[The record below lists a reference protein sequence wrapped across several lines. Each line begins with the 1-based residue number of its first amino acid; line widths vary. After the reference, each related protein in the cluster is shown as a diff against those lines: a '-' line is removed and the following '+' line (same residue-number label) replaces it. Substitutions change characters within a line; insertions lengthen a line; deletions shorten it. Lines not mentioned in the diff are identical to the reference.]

1 MRFIVGRAGTGKS
14 TLCRQEIHKES
25 QEYPEGLP
33 LILLVPE
40 QATHQMEMS
49 LAHDPQS
56 GGILRAQVLSFRR
69 LGWRVF
75 SEVGGGG
82 KALIGEVGKRMLLRR
97 LLLNHRSD
105 LRVFARS
112 ATRPGMAD
120 LLAQAIAE
128 FKIYRITPDQL
139 RGLQDADE
147 LLLQKTHELAF
158 LYEELNKSLG
168 TAARDPDD
176 ELNLVAGKIPQAPF
190 LQGAKIWVDG
200 FKGFTPQELYVIQ
213 AMLGTVAEITVSLPL
228 DPELIKAGTPRFK
241 PGEELFYEPMQTY
254 QGLVDLAREAKSSIS
269 HVFLTEPH
277 RFEKA
282 GLKHLERFYNA
293 YPTQTFPGG
302 DDSTA
307 PDPLGIALFPA
318 ANKRAE
324 VEGVA
329 RELRRL
335 AREEGRTWRDCSV
348 VTRDLP
354 GYQGIIEQVFNAHEI
369 PYFLDHKRPVIH
381 HPLLELLLSAIETV
395 QKEWAYEPLFRCL
408 KTDFFPCSKDRV
420 DRLENYCLAYGIHG
434 SAWKG
439 NRSWSYYPD
448 PNHREETEGLNEAR
462 QIIYELFSPFDQAI
476 RPHPEAGGPSATVA
490 QITEAIYE
498 LLIRLKVPE
507 HLQEWA
513 EAAHSRGDLA
523 EAQLQNQIWD
533 AVIQVLDELV
543 AGLGEEI
550 LDLSDFAMIL
560 TSGLENLKLG
570 LIPPGYDQVLVGSLD
585 RSRNPETAVL
595 FLLGANE
602 GILPG
607 KPSDEGVFD
616 ELERLRLESKGIML
630 APKGKVQVYEEQ
642 YFIYTALTRAREQ
655 LYISY
660 PLTDEEGRGLTVSPV
675 IHRLK
680 MIFAGLPE
688 KYLSL
693 DEEEPAVLPHPYA
706 LLPAYALHL
715 QKLRQGG
722 SLSPLWQT
730 IRSWFLSQTALF
742 PQVQLLEKGIRDQN
756 NEEKLPQP
764 LARQLYGKRL
774 VTSVSRLELFA
785 RCPFAHFAQ
794 YGLKLKERSNYRLS
808 PPDMGQFFHA
818 VLHDYAVAL
827 RERGLDWGELSK
839 EQSWQL
845 VNETAEPIA
854 LQLQNKILLSNARY
868 RYLTHKLK
876 RTVHHAVRV
885 LGEHARQGVFLP
897 MELEVKFGPQEALPP
912 LEVPLSGGNSLLLR
926 GQIDR
931 IDGAV
936 LGNEIYLR
944 IFDYKSREA
953 HVSLNQIYHGL
964 DLQLLAYLDAAL
976 QGAQILV
983 SSSDLPGGPKGSVDS
998 ESSEGATI
1006 HPAGFLYFPVLEPQL
1021 KSKTLLYPEQLEK
1034 DRIKAV
1040 KVKGYLLADRQ
1051 VLLAMDRDLENSS
1064 LLGIKLTKSGEF
1076 KKGSPILTE
1085 EQFAL
1090 LRKHLQQFLR
1100 CSGEALLEGDISI
1113 TPYRQGKH
1121 TACQFCSYKPLCH
1134 FDPYLP
1140 ENNYR
1145 NLPVIQ
1151 DEEFWQRVQSQD
1163 SGQYPPCPPTSVP
1176 VEVEGYDSTGAAAAD
1191 EFRRQKPLQQDGGNS
1206 PRVQDSPRGQE
1217 LIWLGEDEAGAGKED
1232 DGHE

>member
-1 MRFIVGRAGTGKS
+1 MRFILGRAGTGKS
-14 TLCRQEIHKES
+14 TLCLNEIRRES
-25 QEYPEGLP
+25 QENPEGLP

-75 SEVGGGG
+75 SELGGGG
-82 KALIGEVGKRMLLRR
+82 KTPIGEVGKRMLLRR
-97 LLLNHRSD
+97 LLLKYRSD

-139 RGLQDADE
+139 RGIQDSDE
-147 LLLQKTHELAF
+147 LLLQKTYELAF

-168 TAARDPDD
+168 FDVRDPDD
-176 ELNLVAGKIPQAPF
+176 ELNLVAEKISQAPF
-190 LQGAKIWVDG
+190 LHGARIWVDG
-200 FKGFTPQELYVIQ
+200 FKGFTPQEFYIIQ
-213 AMLGTVAEITVSLPL
+213 SMLGTVSEITISLPL
-228 DPELIKAGTPRFK
+228 DPELIKGRNPQFK
-241 PGEELFYEPMQTY
+241 PGEELFYEPFQTY
-254 QGLVDLAREAKSSIS
+254 QGLVNLARDSKSRITY
-269 HVFLTEPH
+269 VELTETH
-277 RFEKA
+277 RFQNA

-293 YPTQTFPGG
+293 YPTKAFKSGG
-302 DDSTA
+302 STDLY
-307 PDPLGIALFPA
+307 PPGIALFPA

-324 VEGVA
+324 IEGIA

-335 AREEGRTWRDCSV
+335 AREEGKMWRDCSV
-348 VTRDLP
+348 VTRDLA
-354 GYQGIIEQVFNAHEI
+354 GYQGIIEQVFHAHDI

-381 HPLLELLLSAIETV
+381 HPLLELLLSAIEAV
-395 QKEWAYEPLFRCL
+395 QTDWAYEPLFRCL
-408 KTDFFPCSKDRV
+408 KTDFFPCSKDRI

-434 SAWKG
+434 SAWRG
-439 NRSWSYYPD
+439 NHPWKYYPD
-448 PNHREETEGLNEAR
+448 PKDIEEAENLNEVR
-462 QIIYELFSPFDQAI
+462 RIIYEILSPLEQAL
-476 RPHPEAGGPSATVA
+476 RPHHEACGSPVTVA

-507 HLQEWA
+507 HLQDWA
-513 EAAHSRGDLA
+513 EVARSRGDLA

-533 AVIQVLDELV
+533 AVIQVLDEMV
-543 AGLGEEI
+543 ASLGEEVM
-550 LDLSDFAMIL
+550 DLADFAMIL

-595 FLLGANE
+595 FLLGAND

-607 KPSDEGVFD
+607 KPSNEGVFD
-616 ELERLRLESKGIML
+616 ELERLRLERKGIIL
-630 APKGKVQVYEEQ
+630 APKGKVQVYEEH
-642 YFIYTALTRAREQ
+642 YFIYTALTRAKER

-675 IHRLK
+675 INRMK
-680 MIFAGLPE
+680 AIFPGLQE
-688 KYLSL
+688 RYLSL
-693 DEEEPAVLPHPYA
+693 DTEDLDLIPHPYA

-715 QKLRQGG
+715 QKLRQGT
-722 SLSPLWQT
+722 SLSPLWQA
-730 IRSWFLSQTALF
+730 IRSWFLTKTEAF
-742 PQVQLLEKGIRDQN
+742 PQVLLLEKGISDQN
-756 NEEKLPQP
+756 HEEKLPQP

-774 VTSVSRLELFA
+774 VTSVSRLEQFA

-827 RERGLDWGELSK
+827 RERELDWGELNK

-845 VNETAEPIA
+845 VNEAADQIV

-885 LGEHARQGVFLP
+885 LGEHARQGEFVP
-897 MELEVKFGPQEALPP
+897 IELEVKFGPQDTLPP
-912 LEVPLSGGNSLLLR
+912 LEVELSGGSSLILR

-931 IDGAV
+931 IDGAI

-944 IFDYKSREA
+944 ILDYKSREA
-953 HVSLNQIYHGL
+953 HVNLNQIYYGL

-976 QGAQILV
+976 QGAQILL
-983 SSSDLPGGPKGSVDS
+983 SSSSLPEAFMDSIPKDTSQDLKSLNN
-998 ESSEGATI
+998 I

-1021 KSKTLLYPEQLEK
+1021 KSKTLLYPEELEK

-1051 VLLAMDRDLENSS
+1051 VLMAMDRDLENSN
-1064 LLGIKLTKSGEF
+1064 LLGVKFNKNGEF
-1076 KKGSPILTE
+1076 KKGSPTLTE

-1090 LRKHLQQFLR
+1090 LRRHLQYFLR
-1100 CSGEALLEGDISI
+1100 RSGEALLNGDISI
-1113 TPYRQGKH
+1113 TPYKQGKN

-1140 ENNYR
+1140 ENKYR

-1151 DEEFWQRVQSQD
+1151 DEDFWNRVESQD
-1163 SGQYPPCPPTSVP
+1163 SEQYVSVP
-1176 VEVEGYDSTGAAAAD
+1176 DSLASD
-1191 EFRRQKPLQQDGGNS
+1191 QKSPLKDTDNS
-1206 PRVQDSPRGQE
+1206 QRTQE

-1232 DGHE
+1232 NLHE